1 MHIAKHDGVSISKLH
16 EITGYDR
23 AVITR
28 KLKDAG
34 IPFEKKS
41 RGHIYDQTLALAV
54 LYNNP
59 NAVTEDNAKQRKAIA
74 EAEKAEIAV
83 SKLKGEL
90 VSADEMRQA
99 AAELV
104 KNLFQRIV
112 RVEPSVIASR
122 CVGLDAIGIEVQIR
136 ESMTTIFNDVR
147 TDLSGYITV
156 EDETEENDEDDGT
169 VPDNG

>member
-1 MHIAKHDGVSISKLH
+1 MRNASEPASISELH
-16 EITGYDR
+16 RITGFDR
-23 AVITR
+23 EVISQ
-28 KLKDAG
+28 KLKKAG
-34 IPFEKKS
+34 VPFEKTN
-41 RGHIYDQTLALAV
+41 RGAHNYDKVMALAV
-54 LYNNP
+54 LLNNP
-59 NAVTEDNAKQRKAIA
+59 NAVNEDNAKQRKAIA

-156 EDETEENDEDDGT
+156 EDEQEENDEDDGS